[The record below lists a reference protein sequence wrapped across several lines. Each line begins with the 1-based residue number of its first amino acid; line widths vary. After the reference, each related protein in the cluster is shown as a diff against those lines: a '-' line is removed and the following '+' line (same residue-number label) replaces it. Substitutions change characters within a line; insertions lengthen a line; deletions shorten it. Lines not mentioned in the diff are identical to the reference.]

1 MKFSR
6 LSFVLLSM
14 LGLHALLLPAP
25 TVNACALAGQME
37 ATPSKAP
44 VVIYIFRHAEKPVGE
59 GKDPNLTER
68 GFQRARAIPSLFV
81 MAPGATQPARFP
93 RPDYIFATETSKGS
107 NRPIETIT
115 PLAQVLHLKINHDF
129 ADIETGPLAKE
140 LLSGKYAGKVV
151 VIAWHH
157 GEIPHLAQALGVTHP
172 PRKWDPDVFD
182 QIWQIRWV
190 DGEAQLTI
198 LPQRLLP
205 GDSQQ

>member
-1 MKFSR
+1 M
-6 LSFVLLSM
+6 SFVLLSV
-14 LGLHALLLPAP
+14 LGFAALVLPAP
-25 TVNACALAGQME
+25 VVNARASQAQ
-37 ATPSKAP
+37 ADSVASKAP

-59 GKDPNLTER
+59 GKDPNLTAQ
-68 GFQRARAIPSLFV
+68 GFQRARAIPGLFV

-93 RPDYIFATETSKGS
+93 RPDFLFATEASKNS

-129 ADIETGPLAKE
+129 GDTETGPLARE
-140 LLSGKYAGKVV
+140 LLGGKYAGKVV

-157 GEIPHLAQALGVTHP
+157 GEIPHLAQALGVANAP
-172 PRKWDPDVFD
+172 KKWDPDVFD
-182 QIWQIRWV
+182 QIWQVRWV
-190 DGEAQLTI
+190 DGQAQLTI